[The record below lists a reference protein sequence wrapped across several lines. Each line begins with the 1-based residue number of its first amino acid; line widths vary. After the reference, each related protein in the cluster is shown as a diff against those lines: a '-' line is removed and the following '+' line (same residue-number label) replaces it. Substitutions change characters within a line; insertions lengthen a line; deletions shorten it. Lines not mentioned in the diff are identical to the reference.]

1 MTKPIHMTVL
11 AERYETRKADRGR
24 RFMSESRRQ
33 QMEALQERIGRDEYA
48 VDANL
53 VAEAI
58 LQRLAG
64 GRDAAPGV
72 PGADQ
77 CS

>member
-1 MTKPIHMTVL
+1 MTVL
-11 AERYETRKADRGR
+11 AERYETRKAIGGR
-24 RFMSESRRQ
+24 RFMSESRRHH
-33 QMEALQERIGRDEYA
+33 MEALQERIGRDEYA

-53 VAEAI
+53 VAAAI
-58 LQRLAG
+58 VQRLAG
-64 GRDAAPGV
+64 GVDAAPGL

>member
-1 MTKPIHMTVL
+1 
-11 AERYETRKADRGR
+11 
-24 RFMSESRRQ
+24 
-33 QMEALQERIGRDEYA
+33 MEALQERIGRDEYA

-53 VAEAI
+53 VAAAI
-58 LQRLAG
+58 VQRLAG
-64 GRDAAPGV
+64 GVDAAPGL